1 MGDEAILNLNMLDFV
16 FERHHDLELEGYA
29 LAGVLII
36 DFPKS
41 KRRVPDRAQRMAN
54 PIILH
59 LSKMAQ
65 AGQLPHDAI
74 VYGWKNGIKPPN
86 ADDITEND
94 VVIKAWADKRV
105 CIGVRASTD
114 GRFPVDSHML
124 QQMGLAARTPSSRQ

>member
-16 FERHHDLELEGYA
+16 FERHHDIELEGYA

-41 KRRVPDRAQRMAN
+41 KRRVPDRAQRIAT
-54 PIILH
+54 PIIQQLI
-59 LSKMAQ
+59 MMVR

-94 VVIKAWADKRV
+94 VVMEAWAEKRV

>member
-16 FERHHDLELEGYA
+16 FERHHDIELEGYA

-59 LSKMAQ
+59 LIMMVR
-65 AGQLPHDAI
+65 AGQLPYDAK
-74 VYGWKNGIKPPN
+74 VYGWKDDIWPPN
-86 ADDITEND
+86 SDEITENKA
-94 VVIKAWADKRV
+94 VIKAWADKRV

>member
-16 FERHHDLELEGYA
+16 FERHHDIELEGYA
-29 LAGVLII
+29 LGGVLII

-41 KRRVPDRAQRMAN
+41 KGRVPDRAQRIAT
-54 PIILH
+54 PIIQQLI
-59 LSKMAQ
+59 MMVR

-94 VVIKAWADKRV
+94 VVMEAWAEKRV
-105 CIGVRASTD
+105 CIGVRASPD

>member
-16 FERHHDLELEGYA
+16 FERHHDIELEGYA
-29 LAGVLII
+29 LGGVLII

-41 KRRVPDRAQRMAN
+41 KGRVPDRAQRIAT
-54 PIILH
+54 PIIQQLI
-59 LSKMAQ
+59 MMVR

-94 VVIKAWADKRV
+94 VVMEAWAEKRV
-105 CIGVRASTD
+105 CIGVRASPD

-124 QQMGLAARTPSSRQ
+124 QQMGLATRTPGSRQ

>member
-16 FERHHDLELEGYA
+16 FERHHDIELEGYA
-29 LAGVLII
+29 LGGVLII

-41 KRRVPDRAQRMAN
+41 KGRVPDRAQRIAT
-54 PIILH
+54 PIIQQLI
-59 LSKMAQ
+59 MMVR

-94 VVIKAWADKRV
+94 VVMEAWADKRV
-105 CIGVRASTD
+105 CIGVRASPD
-114 GRFPVDSHML
+114 GHFPVDSHML